1 MKRRALLY
9 LATLIPTLAAAQEE
23 HGPEEDLFRIRLDES
38 GIQNLHI
45 ETVAAEERDFET
57 TVFAIGRIEEI
68 PSRHSVLSSRI
79 PGRVLELNAFVGDQ
93 VEAGQILA
101 IIESRQ
107 PGNPPPTIPLK
118 APQSGLVISSHV
130 RIGEPVEP
138 DRELLDISD
147 RSTMWA
153 VAKVPENAA
162 AQVKPGSKA
171 RLRIPALG
179 NEVIPVTMLRYGTSA
194 NRQSGTI
201 EAIFELG
208 NEERKLQ
215 PGMRAEFSLI
225 ISSRP
230 SVLAIPREAVQGPPA
245 KRVVFIEDFDLEN
258 VYARAP
264 VVLGRQNDQY
274 VEIISGLFPQ
284 DQVVTR
290 GAYALSFTSGGRIS
304 LKEYLDASHGHEHNE
319 DGSDMI
325 GQQKAARTTEP
336 RGEHHHAADHSHPPL
351 YLRVYAGVITLLFIA
366 TAQLLWRARK
376 KSGPDPAPVTP

>member
-1 MKRRALLY
+1 M
-9 LATLIPTLAAAQEE
+9 
-23 HGPEEDLFRIRLDES
+23 
-38 GIQNLHI
+38 
-45 ETVAAEERDFET
+45 
-57 TVFAIGRIEEI
+57 
-68 PSRHSVLSSRI
+68 LSSRI

-179 NEVIPVTMLRYGTSA
+179 DEVIPVTMLRYGTSA
-194 NRQSGTI
+194 DRQAGTI

-208 NEERKLQ
+208 NEEKKLQ

-351 YLRVYAGVITLLFIA
+351 YLRVYAGVIPLLFIA

>member
-1 MKRRALLY
+1 MKSRALLS
-9 LATLIPTLAAAQEE
+9 LATLMLPLAAAQEE
-23 HGPEEDLFRIRLDES
+23 HGPAEDLFRIRLDES
-38 GIQNLHI
+38 GIQNLRI

-79 PGRVLELNAFVGDQ
+79 PGRVVELNAFVGDH
-93 VEAGQILA
+93 VDAGQIIA
-101 IIESRQ
+101 RIESRQ

-118 APQSGLVISSHV
+118 APQSGLIISSHV

-179 NEVIPVTMLRYGTSA
+179 DEILPVTMLRYGTSA
-194 NRQSGTI
+194 DRQAGTL
-201 EAIFELG
+201 EAIFEIE
-208 NEERKLQ
+208 NKEKKLQ

-230 SVLAIPREAVQGPPA
+230 SVLAIPRTAVQGPPT
-245 KRVVFIEDFDLEN
+245 KRVVFIEDFDLDN
-258 VYARAP
+258 VYVRGP
-264 VVLGRQNDQY
+264 VVLGEQNDQY
-274 VEIISGLFPQ
+274 VEVINGLFPQ
-284 DQVVTR
+284 DKVVTR
-290 GAYALSFTSGGRIS
+290 GAYSLSFATEDGMS
-304 LKEYLDASHGHEHNE
+304 LKEYLDTSHGHEHNE
-319 DGSDMI
+319 DGSELT
-325 GQQKAARTTEP
+325 GEQKAAQSTEV
-336 RGEHHHAADHSHPPL
+336 RGDHDHGADHSHPSI
-351 YLRVYAGVITLLFIA
+351 YLRIYAGMITLLFIA

-376 KSGPDPAPVTP
+376 KNGPHPTPVTP

>member
-1 MKRRALLY
+1 MNRRALFY

-38 GIQNLHI
+38 GIQNLRI

-179 NEVIPVTMLRYGTSA
+179 DEVIPVTMLRYGTSA
-194 NRQSGTI
+194 DRQAGTI

-208 NEERKLQ
+208 NEEKKLQ

-274 VEIISGLFPQ
+274 VEVISGLFPQ

-290 GAYALSFTSGGRIS
+290 GAYALSFTTGGGMS
-304 LKEYLDASHGHEHNE
+304 LKDYLDASHGHEHNE
-319 DGSDMI
+319 DGSEKTKE
-325 GQQKAARTTEP
+325 QTAARTTD
-336 RGEHHHAADHSHPPL
+336 RGKHHYADDHSHTPL
-351 YLRVYAGVITLLFIA
+351 YLKIYAGMITLLFIA

-376 KSGPDPAPVTP
+376 KNDLDPAPVTT

>member
-1 MKRRALLY
+1 MKRRVLLS
-9 LATLIPTLAAAQEE
+9 LATLTSALAAAQEE
-23 HGPEEDLFRIRLDES
+23 HGSEDDLFRILLDETA
-38 GIQNLHI
+38 IQNLRI

-79 PGRVLELNAFVGDQ
+79 PGRVVELKAFVGDQ
-93 VEAGQILA
+93 VEAGQVLA
-101 IIESRQ
+101 RIESRQ

-130 RIGEPVEP
+130 RLGEPVEP
-138 DRELLDISD
+138 DKELLDISD

-336 RGEHHHAADHSHPPL
+336 RGEHHHAADHSHPPH

>member
-1 MKRRALLY
+1 MKRRALLS
-9 LATLIPTLAAAQEE
+9 LATLMLPLAAAQEE
-23 HGPEEDLFRIRLDES
+23 HEPEEDLFRIRLDES
-38 GIQNLHI
+38 GIQNLRI

-57 TVFAIGRIEEI
+57 TVFAIGRIGEI

-79 PGRVLELNAFVGDQ
+79 PGRVVELNAFVGDQ

-101 IIESRQ
+101 RIESRQ

-118 APQSGLVISSHV
+118 APQTGLVISSHV

-147 RSTMWA
+147 RTTMWA

-171 RLRIPALG
+171 RLRVPALG
-179 NEVIPVTMLRYGTSA
+179 DEVIPVTMLRYGTSA
-194 NRQSGTI
+194 DRQAGTI
-201 EAIFELG
+201 EAIFEIE
-208 NEERKLQ
+208 NREKKLQ

-230 SVLAIPREAVQGPPA
+230 SVLAIPRTAVQGPPT
-245 KRVVFIEDFDLEN
+245 KRVVFIEDFDLDN
-258 VYARAP
+258 VYVRGP
-264 VVLGRQNDQY
+264 VVLGEENDQY
-274 VEIISGLFPQ
+274 VEVISGLFPQ
-284 DQVVTR
+284 DKVVTR
-290 GAYALSFTSGGRIS
+290 GAYSLSFATDDGMS

-319 DGSDMI
+319 DGSDLTAE
-325 GQQKAARTTEP
+325 QKAARSVEA
-336 RGEHHHAADHSHPPL
+336 RGDHDHGVEHPHPAI
-351 YLRVYAGVITLLFIA
+351 YLRIYAAVITLLFIA

-376 KSGPDPAPVTP
+376 KNDPHPAPVTP